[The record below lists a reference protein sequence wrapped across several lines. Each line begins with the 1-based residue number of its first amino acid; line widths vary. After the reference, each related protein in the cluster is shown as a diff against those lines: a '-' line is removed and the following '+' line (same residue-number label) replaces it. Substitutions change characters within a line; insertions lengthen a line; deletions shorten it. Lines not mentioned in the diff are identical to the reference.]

1 MFQWTLQASGMNE
14 AETSDVSLYAMDLEV
29 APKEISYGE
38 TYVFYPGQAVSI
50 SPVAKGFSSWTIT
63 PALPQGLSINTVSGL
78 ISGTVPS
85 NVELGLKTYTVSAT
99 LAGVEEPVTGE
110 LNINFHTCLGNG
122 YRRVKIDAVNGNR
135 RARQSYDIV
144 ANGEVVESVNL
155 NEVFNSYT
163 GSDTS
168 STSQTNYFCLPEG
181 TYDMVFYTYNGVE
194 KWVDGSTVTLN
205 TYTHTS
211 ASFFVGVYSGMRNGD
226 RITFSNK
233 FLLNGEMDKWTYLA
247 DGTVPEGWNT
257 VGFGSSWMTLT
268 EGNTVSQSV
277 WLFRTTVEMD
287 TIEGYNSYELNMN
300 CRAGV
305 VVYLNG
311 VEVYR
316 VGVDGPVASGITS
329 TIDNNSLK
337 PHVLVGLV
345 GNSYLKQ
352 GSNVFAVAVVNKDA
366 AEREID
372 FSAMLTLRG
381 ATADAAHGTQIS
393 SSASGD
399 TAGNA
404 FNGNIASKWSADLSG
419 SFLQYQW
426 TDSQYR
432 RQQVNKFCLVSAA
445 NAPGNE
451 PSAFTLSILNG
462 EVWTPAGTYTGVY
475 WTERAQRQCFYLSDP
490 VAIQGMKLE
499 FTAVAA
505 PESTTEITCTS
516 CWQTPPMANSWR
528 LG

>member
-1 MFQWTLQASGMNE
+1 M
-14 AETSDVSLYAMDLEV
+14 
-29 APKEISYGE
+29 
-38 TYVFYPGQAVSI
+38 
-50 SPVAKGFSSWTIT
+50 
-63 PALPQGLSINTVSGL
+63 
-78 ISGTVPS
+78 
-85 NVELGLKTYTVSAT
+85 
-99 LAGVEEPVTGE
+99 
-110 LNINFHTCLGNG
+110 
-122 YRRVKIDAVNGNR
+122 
-135 RARQSYDIV
+135 
-144 ANGEVVESVNL
+144 
-155 NEVFNSYT
+155 
-163 GSDTS
+163 
-168 STSQTNYFCLPEG
+168 
-181 TYDMVFYTYNGVE
+181 
-194 KWVDGSTVTLN
+194 DGSTITLN
-205 TYTHTS
+205 TYTHTA
-211 ASFFVGVYSGMRNGD
+211 ASFFIGVYSGMRDGD
-226 RITFSNK
+226 RISFSNK
-233 FLLNGEMDKWTYLA
+233 YLLNGEMDKWTYLA
-247 DGTVPEGWNT
+247 DGTVPDGWNT

-316 VGVDGPVASGITS
+316 VGVDGPVTSGITS

-345 GNSYLKQ
+345 GNNYLKQ
-352 GSNVFAVAVVNKDA
+352 GSNVFAVAVVNRDA
-366 AEREID
+366 TEREID

-381 ATADAAHGTQIS
+381 ATADAAHGTQMT
-393 SSASGD
+393 SSASGG

-419 SFLQYQW
+419 SYLQFQW

-462 EVWTPAGTYTGVY
+462 EDWTPAGTYTGVY

-505 PESTTEITCTS
+505 PESTTEITCT
-516 CWQTPPMANSWR
+516 NY
-528 LG
+528 